1 MRQPIG
7 VADIPALLYTNLIA
21 NIIIAVIGKL
31 IKKSVIVNVIIL
43 FLLLCLILKFTFPK
57 MAQTATIILPG
68 LPQPPIIVKSA
79 PIARLH
85 DDWCL
90 LFLSFRCGN
99 LAGCEQCVFA
109 KQDSSTMRCIGIQ
122 KSSIIA
128 TFSRISLCF

>member
-68 LPQPPIIVKSA
+68 LPQPPIIYGEVCAYSA
-79 PIARLH
+79 
-85 DDWCL
+85 
-90 LFLSFRCGN
+90 
-99 LAGCEQCVFA
+99 
-109 KQDSSTMRCIGIQ
+109 T
-122 KSSIIA
+122 
-128 TFSRISLCF
+128 SR